1 MRPTYRP
8 SKIHRVRQ
16 CGFRKRMRTAAGR
29 AILANR
35 RRIGRRRL
43 TVV

>member
-1 MRPTYRP
+1 MKPSYNP
-8 SKIHRVRQ
+8 SKISRVRK
-16 CGFRKRMRTAAGR
+16 CGFRRRMRTAAGR
-29 AILANR
+29 AIIANR